1 MRIDIY
7 PENHEYRQKQ
17 MVLNLIESTN
27 LIGDINDDDRVN
39 VEDLILTINMI
50 LDLISN
56 QNEADINGDGG
67 INILDISLILNIILD
82 Y

>member
-1 MRIDIY
+1 
-7 PENHEYRQKQ
+7 